1 MNSRFQISPKSRA
14 GAVRPWSTLW
24 EPCDYWSCS
33 SRCTWE
39 HSQGSR
45 PRGLAV
51 VKRTKS
57 RQYVELWFESGQRQ
71 SSTTCPWHCSEGGLH
86 LQAGVQSLRLR
97 TRSWEPPHWAGS
109 SAGRSIRTSLTSAR
123 SGLLPTLPFSEMWHR
138 GGRKWGAVDGAP
150 QEGAAATWYLD
161 PAWFLHSPGPSGP
174 CSQHPKAEFLGLHPS
189 TLSPSPN
196 LSLPPGAPGLAPA
209 VLKDQEEVAGVFLP
223 LAQQRQGPWEQGRAD
238 GAGTPAS
245 GGVLPWRAPLFLRAP
260 ASRD

>member
-123 SGLLPTLPFSEMWHR
+123 TQAPVALVPNTRRQNSWACTRLHCRLVPTSAYLRVLLVVLA
-138 GGRKWGAVDGAP
+138 GRN
-150 QEGAAATWYLD
+150 E
-161 PAWFLHSPGPSGP
+161 
-174 CSQHPKAEFLGLHPS
+174 LGWVKS
-189 TLSPSPN
+189 
-196 LSLPPGAPGLAPA
+196 
-209 VLKDQEEVAGVFLP
+209 VAGVDENS
-223 LAQQRQGPWEQGRAD
+223 AKGHGRRK
-238 GAGTPAS
+238 PS
-245 GGVLPWRAPLFLRAP
+245 APLSGPGSQARGAAQLSP
-260 ASRD
+260 CPPLLPPPTGPDLPQGHGSRPGSALSNISSFSVP

>member
-123 SGLLPTLPFSEMWHR
+123 SGLLPTLPFSEI
-138 GGRKWGAVDGAP
+138 
-150 QEGAAATWYLD
+150 
-161 PAWFLHSPGPSGP
+161 PGPSGP

-196 LSLPPGAPGLAPA
+196 LSLPPGAPAGLAPA